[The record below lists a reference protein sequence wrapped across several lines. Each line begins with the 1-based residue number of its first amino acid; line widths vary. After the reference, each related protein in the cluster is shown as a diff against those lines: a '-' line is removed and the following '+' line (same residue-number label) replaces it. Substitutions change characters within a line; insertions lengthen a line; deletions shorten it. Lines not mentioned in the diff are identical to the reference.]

1 MNHQTIDLS
10 GHEMCASL
18 VFNAQAFQLK
28 LINKFSHQVYKV
40 RAMPYGLKDDGSRDG
55 PFQRAQDAMMAHTV
69 NAEAATNDA
78 EAAFAPAAAQ
88 VPSWRQNSCMKQV
101 STQEQEPEVAGK
113 TATQVAGVCSG
124 MVTMQ
129 LTFQARGNE

>member
-1 MNHQTIDLS
+1 MNHQTIDWS
-10 GHEMCASL
+10 GHEICASL
-18 VFNAQAFQLK
+18 VFDAQAFQLK

-88 VPSWRQNSCMKQV
+88 VPSWRHSCMKQV
-101 STQEQEPEVAGK
+101 PKQEQEPEVAGK
-113 TATQVAGVCSG
+113 TATTQVAGVCSG

>member
-1 MNHQTIDLS
+1 MNHQTIDWS
-10 GHEMCASL
+10 GHEICASL
-18 VFNAQAFQLK
+18 VFNAISAQV
-28 LINKFSHQVYKV
+28 NQVYNKV

-88 VPSWRQNSCMKQV
+88 VPSWRHSCMKQV
-101 STQEQEPEVAGK
+101 PKQEQEPEVAGK
-113 TATQVAGVCSG
+113 TATTQVAGVCSG

-129 LTFQARGNE
+129 LTFQARGSE